1 MTIRTAN
8 HQAFFTLSSAVS
20 ENMELNIFN
29 LMGQCLHTAGFSHR
43 EAVISYL
50 PESMSIYRISSR
62 PGRNGNAPFSAVAG
76 KIRIP

>member
-29 LMGQCLHTAGFSHR
+29 LMGQCLHTAGFRHR
-43 EAVISYL
+43 EAVTPHL